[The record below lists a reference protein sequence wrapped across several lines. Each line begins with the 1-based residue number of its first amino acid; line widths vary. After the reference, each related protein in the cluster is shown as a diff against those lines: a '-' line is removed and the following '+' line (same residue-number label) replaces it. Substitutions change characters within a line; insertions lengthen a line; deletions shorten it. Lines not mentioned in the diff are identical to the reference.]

1 MSRRVLWL
9 VLFALGVAAT
19 QGQAIPVRI
28 PGILITD
35 ETYDPFDYGD
45 SRGAIGG
52 FRYLD
57 DVPSL
62 TIASAPAGLVQPVVA
77 VLRPDRRLYVLDR
90 GSDPLGLGRSTGGVY
105 LVDPSLR
112 PADAVGE
119 LVFSS
124 PLFRRPADLLLEPD
138 GRILV
143 LDADADPLDR
153 GGSFGALFRGD
164 PISHNFE
171 LVSADARFQQP
182 SSLTYDRDGTLLV
195 LDRTANPLGLS
206 DTTPGALFRVD
217 PATGATTLVKAF
229 DPLQLP
235 DPRAVAV
242 LANGDYL
249 VADSMADPGGGAD
262 GLGAIYRIARSSGVV
277 TPFIDDP
284 IFRDPID
291 IVLGEEN
298 QVWVL
303 DRTADPDGSTATVGA
318 LFRFDATTGTR
329 TLLQTYPFFQ
339 GVTAISFAG
348 GPSIDGSRVR
358 WTDETGGALEPGNLV
373 TVRASLRSVGTEDPG
388 SLVFADT
395 LRPEWNFVAGSE
407 SLGAGTFSFDPADLT
422 LRWDTELPRGTSQVL
437 RYRLRASGDLVD
449 GDTVRDS
456 IRVWVG
462 EVPTDFA
469 FGSPVSEPFA
479 PGDLVFLDQRVDGG
493 ENIGLLRAL
502 APGSLTPQTIHIGAP
517 LVQPVDAVFLED
529 RVLAILDLAA
539 APQQG
544 TGAQAVLLYD
554 RAQSRFRNLW
564 TREQGDGIVAPVG
577 VARDRNGDILLVDRN
592 ANPLG
597 LPYEPDF
604 SIGDFGPGA
613 VYRIDRATG
622 ALSLVFSDARMRE
635 PFSCDVAPDGTVVVV
650 DYVGV
655 DGIGDLW
662 EYHPESGQV
671 VRRFL
676 RETWFRDPLG
686 LALDPATGDAYVADL
701 THYNDENESPVVNN
715 GTLFR
720 VGRGTTTTYA
730 ILSQSARLVDP
741 VDCFVAED
749 GRIYVTDRE
758 ANPLQLDVADP
769 GAVFAI
775 DKITGQISTVAA
787 DFGVRRPSGP
797 AGLGEAR
804 IVVGDL
810 TFLDLDGAPVVAGD
824 TLAFSIEVH
833 NETRQGV
840 PEVLAELAFSGPLVL
855 EEANATLGEV
865 LVASSENLFSW
876 VGEVG
881 SEDTLAISGLVSVRD
896 GFGYGTPVSARATVR
911 GRAQEEVREVES
923 KLAASFETGII
934 LVLDEAA
941 DPEGLGGQP
950 GALFSLA
957 RDDRSVAAL
966 HTGAPVQDPSSLLLR
981 EDGTLL
987 ISDRRGGNPGDVWEL
1002 DPGAGTITSIFAD
1015 SSVLLTPIDLVAA
1028 PDGALLIVDRDVDPD
1043 GNGPIQGT
1051 IFRVPAG
1058 ADAPEVFSADPA
1070 YRFLSEAAFLPDGRL
1085 FVADRRA
1092 DPEGVGGNTA
1102 AIFQLDVETGEVL
1115 ESWQF
1120 EDMVEPGGL
1129 VAYQDTLLLVTDLS
1143 ANPHGFQRPPGA
1155 IFVFDPDDGSFAE
1168 FLVNSLTVRPYR
1180 SFPQPDGT
1188 VLVVDQAAVSTGGSG
1203 AGLVW
1208 EYQPVTRA
1216 LRPYVGS
1223 GSFLLLSEIAPLPA
1237 SFLTFASYSVT
1248 DLDGAPLRASDR
1260 VAARA
1265 VLANAG
1271 EIAGQAE
1278 FEDIL
1283 PDGVVPV
1290 PGSLSATSGTIT
1302 AVGSRIHWTGSIPPA
1317 GTVEITY
1324 EGQLDPLRVRDEV
1337 LVFRPVAQG
1346 EVVGRLERVARL
1358 TVFVEL
1364 EPGHF
1369 YVLDADADPLGTGIA
1384 PGAVL
1389 KITQRS
1395 GTTANWFSDPNW
1407 RIPVSVAV
1415 LGEEDARAYV
1425 LDQGARVPG
1434 TRRGAI
1440 YEIDGA
1446 DLTTRVAAV
1455 DSTWFR
1461 TETIVAASDAELL
1474 LVDSWADPL
1483 EFDPTTVG
1491 PGAVYLVNPVSG
1503 ANVVVASDTSWVR
1516 PVDLAQ
1522 TRAGRWLLLDAD
1534 ADPLETG
1541 QPRGAIFSIDLITG
1555 ETTFFAASAEW
1566 EEPVAL
1572 AVAPDSTIYVVDQLA
1587 TPEGGGTGSVWA
1599 LRDEPG
1605 TSPELF
1611 AVSDAFVRPQD
1622 LVTQINGDLILVDSE
1637 ASPGLQEEGR
1647 GALFFS
1653 QGEGFVP
1660 LAATTA
1666 MQEPRALFIYGD
1678 VTPIIDIGL
1687 EPRLAEDGISLHWR
1701 GLSGRSDTRYLV
1713 YRRVLTHPDELESEP
1728 DLSTFTLLPSPE
1740 IQQGGGEHV
1749 FLDRE
1754 IAPETWYAYIVA
1766 IVSPDGPVDTSP
1778 PAVIRSGP
1786 SRLVF
1791 GLAPSAP
1798 NPFAAVTT
1806 LRFTIPRTGR
1816 VDLDLFD
1823 VGGRRVRRLVDG
1835 NLEAGVH
1842 EVAWDGRTDRGHDLA
1857 SGVYFARLSWEGEVR
1872 TERLVRLR

>member
-1 MSRRVLWL
+1 MSSRVLWL
-9 VLFALGVAAT
+9 VLLALLLGAT
-19 QGQAIPVRI
+19 RGQAIPVRI

-35 ETYDPFDYGD
+35 ELYDPFGYGD
-45 SRGAIGG
+45 SRGVIGG

-57 DVPSL
+57 DVPAL
-62 TIASAPAGLVQPVVA
+62 TIASSPAGIVQPVVA
-77 VLRPDRRLYVLDR
+77 VLRPDRKLYVLDR

-164 PISHNFE
+164 PVTHNFA
-171 LVSADARFQQP
+171 LVTADARFQQP
-182 SSLTYDRDGTLLV
+182 SSLTYDLDGTLLV

-217 PATGATTLVKAF
+217 PATGVTTLVKAF
-229 DPLQLP
+229 DPVQLP
-235 DPRAVAV
+235 DPRAVTV
-242 LANGDYL
+242 LSNGDYL
-249 VADSMADPGGGAD
+249 IADSMADPSGGSD

-284 IFRDPID
+284 VFRDPID
-291 IVLGEEN
+291 LTMGEEN
-298 QVWVL
+298 QLWVL

-329 TLLQTYPFFQ
+329 TLLQTYPLFQ
-339 GVTAISFAG
+339 GVTSISFAG

-358 WTDETGGALEPGNLV
+358 WIDETGGALEPGNLV
-373 TVRASLRSVGTEDPG
+373 TVRASLRSVGTDDPG
-388 SLVFADT
+388 TVVLADT

-407 SLGAGTFSFDPADLT
+407 SLGTGTFTFDPASLI

-449 GDTVRDS
+449 GDQVRDS

-462 EVPTDFA
+462 DVPTDFN
-469 FGSPVSEPFA
+469 FGSGVSEPFA
-479 PGDLVFLDQRVDGG
+479 PGDLVFVDQRVEGG
-493 ENIGLLRAL
+493 ANVGLIRTID
-502 APGSLTPQTIHIGAP
+502 PNSLTPQTIHIGPP

-544 TGAQAVLLYD
+544 SGAQAVLLYD
-554 RAQSRFRNLW
+554 RAQSRFRTLW
-564 TREQGDGIVAPVG
+564 TREQGDGIVAPVA

-604 SIGDFGPGA
+604 SSGDFGPGA

-622 ALSLVFSDARMRE
+622 ELSLVFSDGRMRE
-635 PFSCDVAPDGTVVVV
+635 PFGCDVGTDGTIVVV
-650 DYVGV
+650 DYVGT

-662 EYHPESGQV
+662 EYHPESNQV

-676 RETWFRDPLG
+676 RETWFRDPIG
-686 LALDPATGDAYVADL
+686 VALDPATDDAYVADL
-701 THYNDENESPVVNN
+701 THYNDENESPSVNN
-715 GTLFR
+715 GTVFR

-775 DKITGQISTVAA
+775 DKVTGQISTVAA
-787 DFGVRRPSGP
+787 DFGVRRPAGP

-804 IVVGDL
+804 IVVSDL
-810 TFLDLDGAPVVAGD
+810 TFVDLDGAPVAAGD
-824 TLAFSIEVH
+824 TLEFSIEVY
-833 NETRQGV
+833 NQTRQGV
-840 PEVLAELAFSGPLVL
+840 PEVLAELAFSGPLML
-855 EEANATLGEV
+855 EEVDATLGEV
-865 LVASSENLFSW
+865 LIASSANLFSW

-881 SEDTLAISGLVSVRD
+881 SEDTLAISGRVSVRD
-896 GFGYGTPVSARATVR
+896 GFGYGTPVSARAAVR

-923 KLAASFETGII
+923 KLAAPFESGII

-950 GALFSLA
+950 GALFGLA

-966 HTGAPVQDPSSLLLR
+966 HTGSPIQDPSSVLLR

-987 ISDRRGGNPGDVWEL
+987 IADRRGGNPGEVWEL
-1002 DPGAGTITSIFAD
+1002 DPAAGTITSIFAD
-1015 SSVLLTPIDLVAA
+1015 STVLLTPIDLVAA

-1043 GNGPIQGT
+1043 GNGPTQGT

-1058 ADAPEVFSADPA
+1058 GDAPEVFSADPA

-1085 FVADRRA
+1085 FVSDRRA
-1092 DPEGVGGNTA
+1092 DPGGLGGNTA
-1102 AIFQLDVETGEVL
+1102 AIFQLDPESGEVL

-1120 EDMVEPGGL
+1120 EDMIEPGGL

-1155 IFVFDPDDGSFAE
+1155 LFTFDPDDGTFAE

-1188 VLVVDQAAVSTGGSG
+1188 ILIVDQAAVSAGNGG
-1203 AGLVW
+1203 AGLLW
-1208 EYQPVTRA
+1208 EYQPFTRA
-1216 LRPYVGS
+1216 LRPYAGS
-1223 GSFLLLSEIAPLPA
+1223 GPFLLLSEIAPLPA
-1237 SFLTFASYSVT
+1237 SFLTFESYSVT
-1248 DLDGAPLRASDR
+1248 DVDGAPLRASDR
-1260 VAARA
+1260 IAARA
-1265 VLANAG
+1265 ILANEGA
-1271 EIAGQAE
+1271 IAGQAE
-1278 FEDIL
+1278 YEDVL
-1283 PDGVVPV
+1283 PDGVVLV
-1290 PGSLSATSGTIT
+1290 PGSLSASAGTIS
-1302 AVGSRIHWTGSIPPA
+1302 AVGNRITWSGSIAPA
-1317 GTVEITY
+1317 GTVEIRY

-1337 LVFRPVAQG
+1337 LAFRPAATG
-1346 EVVGRLERVARL
+1346 ETVGRLERRANL

-1369 YVLDADADPLGTGIA
+1369 YVLDADADPLGTGTA

-1395 GTTANWFSDPNW
+1395 GTTATWFSDPNW
-1407 RIPVSVAV
+1407 RIPVCVAV
-1415 LGEEDARAYV
+1415 LGEEDRRAYV

-1440 YEIDGA
+1440 YEIDGS
-1446 DLTTRVAAV
+1446 DLTTRIAAV

-1461 TETIVAASDAELL
+1461 CETIVAASDAELL

-1483 EFDPTTVG
+1483 EFDPATVG
-1491 PGAVYLVNPVSG
+1491 PGAVYLVNPASG

-1516 PVDLAQ
+1516 PIDLAQ

-1534 ADPLETG
+1534 ADPLDTG
-1541 QPRGAIFSIDLITG
+1541 QPRGAVFSIDLITG
-1555 ETTFFAASAEW
+1555 ATEFFAASAEW
-1566 EEPVAL
+1566 EEPVAI

-1587 TPEGGGTGSVWA
+1587 TPEGNGTGSVWA

-1605 TSPELF
+1605 TSPELV
-1611 AVSDAFVRPQD
+1611 AVSDAFERLHD
-1622 LVTQINGDLILVDSE
+1622 LVTQINGDLVLVDGE
-1637 ASPGLQEEGR
+1637 ASPGLQEEGK

-1666 MQEPRALFIYGD
+1666 MQEPRSLFVYGD

-1687 EPRLAEDGISLHWR
+1687 ESNLGDDGITLTWR

-1713 YRRVLTHPDELESEP
+1713 YRRVLSDRDELPAEP
-1728 DLSTFTLLPSPE
+1728 DLSTFSLLPSPE
-1740 IQQGGGEHV
+1740 ILQGGGDHV

-1754 IAPETWYAYIVA
+1754 IVPETWYAYVVA
-1766 IVSPDGPVDTSP
+1766 IVAPDGPVDTSP
-1778 PAVIRSGP
+1778 PVVIHSGMR
-1786 SRLVF
+1786 RLVF
-1791 GLAPSAP
+1791 ALAAAAP
-1798 NPFAAVTT
+1798 NPFAQGTT
-1806 LRFTIPRTGR
+1806 LRFTVPRTGR
-1816 VDLDLFD
+1816 VDLDVFD

-1835 NLEAGVH
+1835 EREAGVH
-1842 EVAWDGRTDRGHDLA
+1842 EVPWDGTSDRGHSLA
-1857 SGVYFARLSWEGEVR
+1857 SGIYFVRLSWEGEVR
-1872 TERLVRLR
+1872 TERIVRLR